1 MKNTYF
7 MLKAFFVLKI
17 LTFLY
22 WFLDYVKKKTLI
34 IKLRLMTKFMTS
46 QTKQHMNTKHLLPNI
61 SKVKVVTQCNLIR

>member
-46 QTKQHMNTKHLLPNI
+46 QTKQHMNTKYLLPNI

>member
-46 QTKQHMNTKHLLPNI
+46 QTKHMNTKHLLPNI